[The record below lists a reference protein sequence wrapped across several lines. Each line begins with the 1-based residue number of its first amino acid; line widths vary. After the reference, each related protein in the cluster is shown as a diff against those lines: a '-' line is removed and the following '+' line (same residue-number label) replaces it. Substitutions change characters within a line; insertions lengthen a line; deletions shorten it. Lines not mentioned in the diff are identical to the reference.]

1 MADDLVFVLFRLT
14 VDKMRG
20 AVSASSGCVI
30 KRSQVVSYLNKIT
43 DELKSRQISKELTL
57 KKHSDDVYAYELK
70 KPTKTIFVRI
80 MPTADISY
88 RIGTINEKGQLVDA
102 AKTDSYPA
110 AVKWIQTHEAS
121 DPSRHYQLVASLPNV
136 EIPVIVSDVLEQ
148 IKSGENNIFVA
159 KASHLGKVNRID
171 DPNGE
176 YCNKPTKRPE
186 LPSVNPNV
194 HILLGR
200 GATIQE
206 FKVEEQK
213 AGAPLLTISVVVS
226 TEGANRPIKAY
237 TDNTGIVHIDAGQN
251 NPNSYWQCG
260 EWIDKNDNGIV
271 ESTDTFTPA
280 KNQYCSFAKY
290 TFTVYERSKI

>member
-1 MADDLVFVLFRLT
+1 MARLSDKESGFTLIEVSTALIFVGFIIFILAATTVNIVRSYNKGIWLAQINQAGQQMNSDIGDKARYSPAAT
-14 VDKMRG
+14 VDTVNRRMCING
-20 AVSASSGCVI
+20 
-30 KRSQVVSYLNKIT
+30 VSYLWNTQQDI
-43 DELKSRQISKELTL
+43 DNSNQGNNNNAYLGGTL
-57 KKHSDDVYAYELK
+57 IRLA
-70 KPTKTIFVRI
+70 
-80 MPTADISY
+80 
-88 RIGTINEKGQLVDA
+88 
-102 AKTDSYPA
+102 
-110 AVKWIQTHEAS
+110 
-121 DPSRHYQLVASLPNV
+121 
-136 EIPVIVSDVLEQ
+136 
-148 IKSGENNIFVA
+148 
-159 KASHLGKVNRID
+159 RID

-226 TEGANRPIKAY
+226 TEGANRPYKVTLDKSGKY
-237 TDNTGIVHIDAGQN
+237 KEDMTNGT
-251 NPNSYWQCG
+251 WQCG
-260 EWIDKNDNGIV
+260 DLIDSNNNNMFDNNEV
-271 ESTDTFTPA
+271 FTPA

>member
-1 MADDLVFVLFRLT
+1 MTRSSDKQNGFTLIEVSTALIFVGFIIFILAATT
-14 VDKMRG
+14 VNIVRSYNKGIWLAQINQAGQQMNSDIGDKARYSPAATVKAKERRMCING
-20 AVSASSGCVI
+20 
-30 KRSQVVSYLNKIT
+30 VSYLWNTQKDI
-43 DELKSRQISKELTL
+43 DDDPGNNRY
-57 KKHSDDVYAYELK
+57 SDG
-70 KPTKTIFVRI
+70 P
-80 MPTADISY
+80 
-88 RIGTINEKGQLVDA
+88 GTPIRLA
-102 AKTDSYPA
+102 
-110 AVKWIQTHEAS
+110 
-121 DPSRHYQLVASLPNV
+121 
-136 EIPVIVSDVLEQ
+136 
-148 IKSGENNIFVA
+148 
-159 KASHLGKVNRID
+159 RID

-226 TEGANRPIKAY
+226 TEGANRPYKVSL
-237 TDNTGIVHIDAGQN
+237 DNVSGKYREDMANGT
-251 NPNSYWQCG
+251 WQCG
-260 EWIDKNDNGIV
+260 DLIDNNNNNRLDQGEV
-271 ESTDTFTPA
+271 FTPA